1 MTRNLIYKV
10 FVVKKLVVIVAL
22 PLLASACSTR
32 YASNGENVY
41 TKSQN
46 GPFLVVPPP
55 LFKGSISHF
64 YDLSTQS
71 GENAAVS
78 IMPPVVS

>member
-1 MTRNLIYKV
+1 MRNLIYKV
-10 FVVKKLVVIVAL
+10 YVVKKLVVISAL
-22 PLLASACSTR
+22 LLLVTACSSR

-55 LFKGSISHF
+55 LFKGTISHF
-64 YDLSTQS
+64 YDLSTQPRQDP
-71 GENAAVS
+71 AVS
-78 IMPPVVS
+78 IMPPVIS